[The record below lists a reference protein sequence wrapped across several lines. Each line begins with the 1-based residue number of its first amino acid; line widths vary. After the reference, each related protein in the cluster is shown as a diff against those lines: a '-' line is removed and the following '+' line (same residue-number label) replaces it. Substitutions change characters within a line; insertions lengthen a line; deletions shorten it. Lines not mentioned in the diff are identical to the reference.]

1 MRNILL
7 LTRNTLK
14 LMLRKKSN
22 IFLMLL
28 SILIPLIFLAFSFAD
43 NSSQLR
49 IGIINKD
56 SSVISSDLIKSLK
69 NSDKFKI
76 VPLTES
82 NANDEVVK
90 GEVDCA
96 IFIPEGYGD
105 SIISNKVLNLQIVS
119 IKGEDA
125 TALIKSYINI
135 YVRNLIDMSKAANG
149 NKDTFNKIYADYK
162 NLSFNLKTNLV
173 KDKSHNNI
181 ATMRSLGFFIMF
193 LMMSTGSIAELMLQE
208 KRDKTFYRVCAAPV
222 SPKTYIFSN
231 FIVNTLVMIFQ
242 IVVIL
247 LLLTWFLKL
256 NFSISLFQIFIVLL
270 CFGIVSIGLGMVIIA
285 FSDSTA
291 QSSTLT
297 TLIVTPTCMLGG
309 VFWPIDLMPK
319 ILQRISDFMPQKWA
333 IDAINKLQAGAGFN
347 QVWVNIAILLA
358 FAAVFL
364 LIASYKIKT
373 SEKTA
378 DFV

>member
-1 MRNILL
+1 MRNMLL

-22 IFLMLL
+22 IILMLL
-28 SILIPLIFLAFSFAD
+28 SILVPLIFLSFSFAD

-49 IGIINKD
+49 IGIVNKD
-56 SSVISSDLIKSLK
+56 NSAISWDLINSLK
-69 NSDKFKI
+69 KSDKFKI
-76 VPLTES
+76 VLLNGS
-82 NANDEVVK
+82 NVNDKVIK
-90 GEVDCA
+90 GDVDCA
-96 IFIPEGYGD
+96 IFVPEGYGD
-105 SIISNKVLNLQIVS
+105 SIISDKVQNLQIVS

-135 YVRNLIDMSKAANG
+135 YTMNLIDISKAAYG
-149 NKDTFNKIYADYK
+149 NKYTFNKIYSDYK
-162 NLSFNLKTNLV
+162 NLSLNLKTVLL
-173 KDKSHNNI
+173 KDKSHSNI
-181 ATMRSLGFFIMF
+181 ATMRSLGFFIVF
-193 LMMSTGSIAELMLQE
+193 LMMSTGNIAELMLQE

-222 SPKTYIFSN
+222 KPKTYIFSN

-242 IVVIL
+242 IAVIL

-256 NFSISLFQIFIVLL
+256 NLSISLFQMFIVLL
-270 CFGIVSIGLGMVIIA
+270 CFGIVSIGLGMMIIA
-285 FSDSTA
+285 FSDSTG

-309 VFWPIDLMPK
+309 VFWPVDLMPET
-319 ILQRISDFMPQKWA
+319 LQRISDFMPQKWA
-333 IDAINKLQAGAGFN
+333 IDAINKIQTGAGLN
-347 QVWVNIAILLA
+347 EVWVNIAILLA
-358 FAAVFL
+358 FAAAFL

>member
-1 MRNILL
+1 MRNVILL
-7 LTRNTLK
+7 TKNTLK
-14 LMLRKKSN
+14 LLLRRRSN
-22 IFLMLL
+22 IILILL
-28 SILIPLIFLAFSFAD
+28 SILVPLIFLSFSFAGD
-43 NSSQLR
+43 SQLR
-49 IGIINKD
+49 IGIVNKD

-76 VPLTES
+76 ILLTEK
-82 NANDEVVK
+82 NINDKVVK
-90 GEVDCA
+90 GDVDCA
-96 IFIPEGYGD
+96 LFIPVGYGQ
-105 SIISNKVLNLQIVS
+105 SIIDNKVENLQIVS

-125 TALIKSYINI
+125 TTWIKSYINI
-135 YVRNLIDMSKAANG
+135 YVRNLLDLSKAANG
-149 NKDTFNKIYADYK
+149 NRDTFDKIYEEYK
-162 NLSFNLKTNLV
+162 NLSFNLKTVLV
-173 KDKSHNNI
+173 KDKSHSNI

-193 LMMSTGSIAELMLQE
+193 LMLSTGSIAELMLQE

-247 LLLTWFLKL
+247 LLMTWFLKI

-285 FSDSTA
+285 FSDSTV

-333 IDAINKLQAGAGFN
+333 IDAINKLQTGTGFN

-358 FAAVFL
+358 FAAAFL